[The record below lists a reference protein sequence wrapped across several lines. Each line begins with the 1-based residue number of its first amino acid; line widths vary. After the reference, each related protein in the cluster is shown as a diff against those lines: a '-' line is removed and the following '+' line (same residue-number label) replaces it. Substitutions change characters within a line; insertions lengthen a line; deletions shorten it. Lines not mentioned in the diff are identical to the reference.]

1 MMLTSLESLGSLKQG
16 SSNLY
21 FNLYLFNCT
30 LCFYTRFALAMS
42 LSMFVCP
49 WYALLVVPVHVFC
62 FFRMAMLFA
71 PICRHLP
78 LAVPRPSAFRYT
90 RQQLVSLNVDVSPLS
105 SEVCSYLEYLGIH
118 LKSLCHRRKKCRKY
132 RAGKRVAINRS
143 RPIEVVCNSV
153 RAACDSVSRSVIKT
167 NLISICPLSAIV
179 KGAKN
184 LTLSLFNAQS
194 VRQPEKRVSICD
206 FICDADV
213 DILFLTETWLSSS
226 GDEARCIDLAPCGYD
241 VKSFPRLTRGGGLA
255 VVARKAIFQSL
266 KFTSSFTFDHSS
278 FELVMVTLSLSNRS
292 THFFCIYRPPPNSK
306 NKLSVS
312 LFIEQLPALLD
323 FCNSLGGSVMI
334 LGDFNFHYDHPD
346 NPYVS
351 KILDL
356 LHVYNLEQSV
366 HVPTHKHG
374 HILDWI
380 VYRPDDNILLSS
392 TVTSK
397 LTSDHLAILCKLDLT
412 IPEPTNEKRLRRNIN
427 SIDMQ
432 QFSLDIK
439 LKLESVGNP
448 SAEQFHCFLQSILD
462 KHAPLSLEINRQNK
476 FSPWYHEICA
486 ELQTAKRI
494 RRKAERRWLSSK
506 LTVHK
511 EMYIE
516 AKMQVTKIVQNAK
529 SEYYSLKIAKCINCK
544 QLFNVADK
552 LLGRN
557 IALPLPSNVSM
568 ECLPGLFST
577 FFHDKVAKIRGQLD
591 SGMTPELPSPY
602 GHDVAYEHT
611 PFTSFD
617 PVTTEHLLSIL
628 TKCAPKSCDLDP
640 IPTSLLLE
648 CLDVILPSMTDI
660 INDSLVTGV
669 FPSFYKTA
677 LVKPLLKK
685 STLDPN
691 DMKNYRPVSNLPFMS
706 KILEKVVAYQLL
718 RHLNTYNL
726 FSGFQSAY
734 RPGHSTETALLK
746 VVNDLLSA
754 LDEGK
759 FSILV
764 LLDLSAAFDTIDHDI
779 LLHRLH
785 HVFGIQGTALSWFRS
800 YLTNRF
806 QMVSIEGTFSD
817 PVGLCYG
824 VPQGS
829 VLGPILFILYTQ
841 PLTHVIL
848 NHPVSHMLYADDTQ
862 VYKSCNA
869 NDLPLTILCIE
880 KCVSDVRTWML
891 SNKLQMNEDKTEVL
905 LITPKRVAKSEQ
917 LPVSMNINGTSVTFC
932 PSLRNLGVTLDSTL
946 SLHQHI
952 LNVCRGAFLELRR
965 IHSIRGF
972 LTTDAVKTLV
982 CSLVLSRIDYCNSL
996 LAGLPQCHLQKIQYV
1011 QNAAARL
1018 IFRAPKSDHVSPLLQ
1033 KLHWLPISCRI
1044 EHKVSS
1050 LCYNSLSG
1058 VGPQYLSNLTQ
1069 LYTSSRCLRSSSD
1082 TRILKVPVVKT
1093 KSYGQRSFAY
1103 QGPTIWNKLP
1113 LEIRH
1118 QDKIDGLKR
1127 ALKTYLFRLQ

>member
-1 MMLTSLESLGSLKQG
+1 MLH
-16 SSNLY
+16 SS
-21 FNLYLFNCT
+21 
-30 LCFYTRFALAMS
+30 
-42 LSMFVCP
+42 FVCP
-49 WYALLVVPVHVFC
+49 QLILFVVKMRVFYVLLVT
-62 FFRMAMLFA
+62 MLFVL
-71 PICRHLP
+71 IRHQFS
-78 LAVPRPSAFRYT
+78 LAILRPFTFKYT
-90 RQQLVSLNVDVSPLS
+90 RRKLVSLNVDINPPS
-105 SEVCSYLEYLGIH
+105 SEVCSYLKHLGIH
-118 LKSLCHRRKKCRKY
+118 SHIPLCPRRKQFRKY
-132 RAGKRVAINRS
+132 RAGRHIAINRF
-143 RPIEVVCNSV
+143 RTIEVVCNSF
-153 RAACDSVSRSVIKT
+153 RTACGSVSRSVNVT
-167 NLISICPLSAIV
+167 NLINICPLSVIRNE
-179 KGAKN
+179 AKN
-184 LTLSLFNAQS
+184 FTVGLFNAQS
-194 VRQPEKRVSICD
+194 VCQPEKRVSICD
-206 FICDADV
+206 FICDAGV
-213 DILFLTETWLSSS
+213 DIFFITETWLSSS

-241 VKSFPRLTRGGGLA
+241 VKSFPRLSRGGGLA
-255 VVARKAIFQSL
+255 VVARNTISL
-266 KFTSSFTFDHSS
+266 SLEFTSSFTFDHSS

-292 THFFCIYRPPPNSK
+292 THFFCIYRPPPNRK

-312 LFIEQLPALLD
+312 LFIEQLPAL
-323 FCNSLGGSVMI
+323 FEYCNTLGGSVMI
-334 LGDFNFHYDHPD
+334 LGDFNFHYDRPD
-346 NPYVS
+346 DPYVS

-412 IPEPTNEKRLRRNIN
+412 VPEPTNEQRLRRNIN
-427 SIDMQ
+427 SIDRQ

-439 LKLESVGNP
+439 SKLDLVGHP
-448 SAEQFHCFLQSILD
+448 SAEQFHRCLCSILD
-462 KHAPLSLEINRQNK
+462 SHAPLSLETVRQHK
-476 FSPWYHEICA
+476 YSPWYHKICA
-486 ELQTAKRI
+486 ELQAAKRI

-511 EMYIE
+511 EIYKE
-516 AKMQVTKIVQNAK
+516 AKRQVTKIVHNAK
-529 SEYYSLKIAKCINCK
+529 SEYFSLKIAGCVNCK

-557 IALPLPSNVSM
+557 IALPLPASVSM
-568 ECLPGLFST
+568 ECLPRLFST
-577 FFHDKVAKIRGQLD
+577 FFHDKVVKIREHLD
-591 SGMTPELPSPY
+591 GATTHELPSPY
-602 GHDVAYEHT
+602 SHDVEYEHT
-611 PFTSFD
+611 LFTSFK

-628 TKCAPKSCDLDP
+628 AKCAPKSCDLDP
-640 IPTSLLLE
+640 MPTSLLLD
-648 CLDVILPSMTDI
+648 CLDVLLPSMTDI
-660 INDSLVTGV
+660 INDSLVSGV
-669 FPSFYKTA
+669 FPSFYKSA
-677 LVKPLLKK
+677 IVKPLLKK
-685 STLDPN
+685 STLDSN
-691 DMKNYRPVSNLPFMS
+691 DMKNYRPVSNLSFMS
-706 KILEKVVAYQLL
+706 KILEKVVAHQLL
-718 RHLNTYNL
+718 SHLNIYNL
-726 FSGFQSAY
+726 FSSFQSAY

-754 LDEGK
+754 LDEGE

-806 QMVSIEGTFSD
+806 QMVSIKGTLSD
-817 PVGLCYG
+817 PVELCYG

-829 VLGPILFILYTQ
+829 VLGPILFILYMQ
-841 PLTHVIL
+841 PLSHVIL

-869 NDLPLTILCIE
+869 NDLPSTILCIE
-880 KCVSDVRTWML
+880 KCVSDIKTWML

-905 LITPKRVAKSEQ
+905 LVTPKRVAKSE
-917 LPVSMNINGTSVTFC
+917 PFPEFMNINGTSVKFC
-932 PSLRNLGVTLDSTL
+932 PSLRNLGITLDSTL

-965 IHSIRGF
+965 INSIRNF

-982 CSLVLSRIDYCNSL
+982 CSLVLSRVDYCNSL
-996 LAGLPQCHLQKIQYV
+996 LAGLPQCHLKKIQYV

-1018 IFRAPKSDHVSPLLQ
+1018 IFRAPKSDHVSSLLQ

-1044 EHKVSS
+1044 EHKISS

-1058 VGPQYLSNLTQ
+1058 TGPQYLSDLTQ
-1069 LYTSSRCLRSSSD
+1069 VYTSCRCLRSSSD
-1082 TRILKVPVVKT
+1082 TRILKIPKVKT

-1103 QGPTIWNKLP
+1103 QGPIIWNKLP

-1118 QDKIDGLKR
+1118 QGKIDGLKQ
-1127 ALKTYLFRLQ
+1127 ALKTYLFRFQ